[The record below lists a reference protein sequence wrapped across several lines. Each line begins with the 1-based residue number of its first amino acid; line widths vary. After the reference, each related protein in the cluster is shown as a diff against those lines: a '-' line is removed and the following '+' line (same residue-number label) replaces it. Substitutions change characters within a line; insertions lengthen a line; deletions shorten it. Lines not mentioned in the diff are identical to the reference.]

1 MSRHALLAAEREVVA
16 DSFGGRRSAYIAA
29 LRQAHA
35 TVSIARSV
43 LADELRRAGLEQL
56 RYAATP
62 SAGEVAAFYAAYPD
76 LLVRRVRVSPS
87 PPWLATRPTGFAL
100 AEAAPQRL
108 FSLPTGRK
116 ARLATLLGTFAVRP
130 LGPAQPLGALPLS
143 TVRPAIVAA
152 LRGFERAQAFERW
165 TIARQNVVLNQ
176 TICLRDQLPQ
186 PAAVD
191 LTEYLPFLRI
201 E

>member
-1 MSRHALLAAEREVVA
+1 MADGADVLLAEASFVTGDRNPEHLHMTGSEAAE
-16 DSFGGRRSAYIAA
+16 IA
-29 LRQAHA
+29 
-35 TVSIARSV
+35 
-43 LADELRRAGLEQL
+43 RRAGVG
-56 RYAATP
+56 R
-62 SAGEVAAFYAAYPD
+62 
-76 LLVRRVRVSPS
+76 LVLTHV
-87 PPWLATRPTGFAL
+87 PPWYDRETVL

-130 LGPAQPLGALPLS
+130 LGPAQPLGALPIS